1 MTMNDKRPVIVGGG
15 IAGLSAGLML
25 CEQGLRPILLES
37 TDSFGGLLRSEI
49 RSPFGAFDIGSHV
62 VSETGIAELDQLL
75 FDHIDPDEYCL
86 HESLPNGTYFNGV
99 SSGSGFIDTRALTPE
114 LYEKG
119 LSDFFQTDPVEFDP
133 DSTAMECAA
142 KRYGATFTDEII
154 APVLER
160 LFGEG
165 VQELNSRALSLVG
178 LRRLLVGEATEA
190 LKWKQE
196 SAWNDERMCF
206 HSVKPGNAA
215 LRHYYSKKGGVG
227 KWVLDTVEKL
237 KACGA
242 DLLPSTKVARISLE
256 DGEVVQISLSNG
268 EQVACN
274 QLVWCAPVY
283 PIFGL
288 TGQEA
293 PSDLQPPRLCAMA
306 ITDLVLSEPS
316 PLSYTY
322 LTCHDPK
329 FQTFRVTNYQ
339 AMEQQMSAVQKEGY
353 RFTIE
358 EMRPPSVSHSP
369 SDVSQLFDELCA
381 LGIANPKSSIVQSW
395 QGHISNGFPVP
406 TSRFV
411 TDSLTMAQSALDLI
425 GNLKIVGRGSG
436 RVFFTS
442 EVLVDLYNQLSA
454 E

>member
-1 MTMNDKRPVIVGGG
+1 
-15 IAGLSAGLML
+15 
-25 CEQGLRPILLES
+25 
-37 TDSFGGLLRSEI
+37 
-49 RSPFGAFDIGSHV
+49 
-62 VSETGIAELDQLL
+62 
-75 FDHIDPDEYCL
+75 
-86 HESLPNGTYFNGV
+86 
-99 SSGSGFIDTRALTPE
+99 
-114 LYEKG
+114 
-119 LSDFFQTDPVEFDP
+119 
-133 DSTAMECAA
+133 MECAEE
-142 KRYGATFTDEII
+142 RYGATFTDEII

-288 TGQEA
+288 TGHEA
-293 PSDLQPPRLCAMA
+293 PSIFNR
-306 ITDLVLSEPS
+306 
-316 PLSYTY
+316 
-322 LTCHDPK
+322 
-329 FQTFRVTNYQ
+329 RVY
-339 AMEQQMSAVQKEGY
+339 VQ
-353 RFTIE
+353 
-358 EMRPPSVSHSP
+358 
-369 SDVSQLFDELCA
+369 
-381 LGIANPKSSIVQSW
+381 
-395 QGHISNGFPVP
+395 
-406 TSRFV
+406 
-411 TDSLTMAQSALDLI
+411 
-425 GNLKIVGRGSG
+425 
-436 RVFFTS
+436 
-442 EVLVDLYNQLSA
+442 
-454 E
+454 